1 MNANELATTLKFH
14 SEESDRLSLS
24 LSLSLSPF
32 LSRYCLTETPW
43 LSQLLGDPGTVRF
56 DEANLCRFPSDF
68 FKIPR
73 TFQLPE
79 STKSLEPLSRPACA
93 HWILLDWLRFTI
105 LLIDASNLYSCNYF
119 DTSLKISTNKLHYR
133 EAKNKDSKISR
144 S

>member
-14 SEESDRLSLS
+14 SEESPTASLS
-24 LSLSLSPF
+24 LSAF

-68 FKIPR
+68 FHSKIAR

-79 STKSLEPLSRPACA
+79 STKSLEPLSRPA
-93 HWILLDWLRFTI
+93 
-105 LLIDASNLYSCNYF
+105 
-119 DTSLKISTNKLHYR
+119 
-133 EAKNKDSKISR
+133 
-144 S
+144 